1 MYFHNNKMNSNERV
15 VKFQEDADKLLQSV
29 DITNNKSIQ
38 KIISEIGKL
47 KTWLQKHQNDLLQ
60 DPIKGKLFHIV
71 ENYFHFSMKHKA
83 IEDLLDQTQSLI
95 SDLLQMP
102 EGKLISAKDKKKAL
116 NWHSSISLNPTKDTQ
131 IINSRKTR
139 WYLEGITDSKFAT
152 LLNVDNEEL
161 WKENFQVDDIA
172 LFNELKR
179 YYENGIPLIIEL
191 DESTQT
197 ILQIQETEA

>member
-1 MYFHNNKMNSNERV
+1 MSSNERV

-38 KIISEIGKL
+38 KIIAEIGKL

-71 ENYFHFSMKHKA
+71 ENYFHFSMKHKS
-83 IEDLLDQTQSLI
+83 IEDLLDQTHSLI

-116 NWHSSISLNPTKDTQ
+116 NWLSSFSSNPTIDTQ
-131 IINSRKTR
+131 IINNMKTQ
-139 WYLEGITDSKFAT
+139 WYLEGINDSKSVT

-161 WKENFQVDDIA
+161 WKENFPVNDNA
-172 LFNELKR
+172 LFKELKR
-179 YYENGIPLIIEL
+179 NYENGIPLIIEI

-197 ILQIQETEA
+197 ILQHHEVEA